1 MIKFKIFILAIIFL
15 ASLSTSFGQNQKVLG
30 VGDKAP
36 EFTLKNALGNDISLD
51 DFLDKEYVILTWY
64 RGAWCPYCNLALIEL
79 QEHLDKF
86 KKLGAELIAISPQI
100 ADSTLTLQQKKEL
113 QFTLLSDMDNKIA
126 KKYGISF
133 TLDSDKNKLYEE
145 KISLSKYN
153 GNTTGLL
160 PIPVTYIIDKEKI
173 IRYAYIN
180 EDYTKRVD
188 PNELIAFLKD
198 STE

>member
-1 MIKFKIFILAIIFL
+1 M
-15 ASLSTSFGQNQKVLG
+15 
-30 VGDKAP
+30 
-36 EFTLKNALGNDISLD
+36 
-51 DFLDKEYVILTWY
+51 
-64 RGAWCPYCNLALIEL
+64 
-79 QEHLDKF
+79 
-86 KKLGAELIAISPQI
+86 
-100 ADSTLTLQQKKEL
+100 
-113 QFTLLSDMDNKIA
+113 
-126 KKYGISF
+126 
-133 TLDSDKNKLYEE
+133 YEE

-160 PIPVTYIIDKEKI
+160 PIPVTYFIDKEKI

>member
-64 RGAWCPYCNLALIEL
+64 RGVWCPYCNLALIEL

>member
-86 KKLGAELIAISPQI
+86 KKLGAELIALSPQI
-100 ADSTLTLQQKKEL
+100 ADSTLTLQQQKEL
-113 QFTLLSDMDNKIA
+113 QFTLLSDLANKIA
-126 KKYGISF
+126 K
-133 TLDSDKNKLYEE
+133 
-145 KISLSKYN
+145 
-153 GNTTGLL
+153 
-160 PIPVTYIIDKEKI
+160 
-173 IRYAYIN
+173 
-180 EDYTKRVD
+180 
-188 PNELIAFLKD
+188 
-198 STE
+198 